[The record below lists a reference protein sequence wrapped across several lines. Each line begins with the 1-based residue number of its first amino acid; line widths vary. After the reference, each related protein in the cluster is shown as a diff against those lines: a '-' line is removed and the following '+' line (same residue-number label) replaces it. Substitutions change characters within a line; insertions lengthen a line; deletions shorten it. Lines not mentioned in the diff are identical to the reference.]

1 MRLLFIHEC
10 FGSLGGAEANA
21 FITATEMR
29 RRGHQIALLTQRG
42 TGKNEPAWRELFADG
57 FYTLDTIEAALDQ
70 FRPTVI
76 YIHKWEHLPSVR
88 RLLATDLPLVR
99 MVHDHDIYC
108 LRSYKYNVLTRRI
121 CKRRAT
127 PYCIFPCL
135 APLKRNRGTIVPF
148 RWVSYLNKIEEIA
161 LNRQFDRHLVA
172 TPYMRNELVINGF
185 APERI
190 ETFPPVPRPGD
201 ALRSSFSDRNLLIY
215 AGQIIRGKG
224 VDVLLKALA
233 KVRGRF
239 EAVILGD
246 GNQRRSCEKL
256 GRRLG
261 LMNRVFFRGFVPQPE
276 LKEYYRDTSA
286 VLISS
291 VWPEPMAMIG
301 LEAMRYALP
310 VIAFDAGGIKDWL
323 RDGVNGYLVPWMDID
338 RYAARIDELLENKD
352 VARQMGE
359 RGLARVTRD
368 YDFDTYL
375 KRLEDLFTRMERD
388 PIHRRR
394 SQQSQCP

>member
-21 FITATEMR
+21 FLTATELR
-29 RRGHQIALLTQRG
+29 RRGHQVALLTQRG

-57 FYTLDTIEAALDQ
+57 LYTLDDIEAALAQ

-76 YIHKWEHLPSVR
+76 YMHKWEHLPSVR

-99 MVHDHDIYC
+99 MVHDHEIYC

-121 CKRRAT
+121 CKRPAT

-135 APLKRNRGTIVPF
+135 APLKRNRGAIVPF
-148 RWVSYLNKIEEIA
+148 RWVSYVNKIEEIA

-172 TPYMRNELVINGF
+172 TNYMKGELLSNGLDP
-185 APERI
+185 ARI

-261 LMNRVFFRGFVPQPE
+261 LMDRVIFKGFVTQPE
-276 LKEYYRDTSA
+276 LKEYYRDTSV

-291 VWPEPMAMIG
+291 VWPEPMALIG
-301 LEAMRYALP
+301 LEVMRYALP

-323 RDGVNGYLVPWMDID
+323 HDGVNGYLVPWMDID

-352 VARQMGE
+352 LARQMGE
-359 RGLARVTRD
+359 RGLALVTRD

-375 KRLEDLFTRMERD
+375 RRLEDLFSRMERD

-394 SQQSQCP
+394 SEQSLCP

>member
-1 MRLLFIHEC
+1 VKLLFIHER

-21 FITATEMR
+21 FITATEMKQ
-29 RRGHQIALLTQRG
+29 RGHQVALLTQRG
-42 TGKNEPAWRELFADG
+42 TGKNESAWRELFADG
-57 FYTLDTIEAALDQ
+57 FFLLDDIEAALAQ
-70 FRPTVI
+70 FPPTVI
-76 YIHKWEHLPSVR
+76 YMHKWDHLPSLR

-121 CKRRAT
+121 CNRPAT
-127 PYCIFPCL
+127 PYCVFPCL
-135 APLKRNRGTIVPF
+135 APLKRTRGAIVPF
-148 RWVSYLNKIEEIA
+148 RWVSYLKKIEEIA
-161 LNRQFDRHLVA
+161 LNRQFDRHLVV
-172 TPYMRNELVINGF
+172 THYMKDELVINGF
-185 APERI
+185 DPERI
-190 ETFPPVPRPGD
+190 EIFPPVPRPGD

-224 VDVLLKALA
+224 VDMLLRALA

-256 GRRLG
+256 GQRLG
-261 LMNRVFFRGFVPQPE
+261 LMDRVVFKGFVPQPE
-276 LKEYYRDTSA
+276 LKEYYRDSSA

-291 VWPEPMAMIG
+291 VWPEPIATVG
-301 LEAMRYALP
+301 LEVMRFALP

-323 RDGVNGYLVPWMDID
+323 HNGVNGYLVPWMDTD
-338 RYAARIDELLENKD
+338 RYAERIDELLANKD
-352 VARQMGE
+352 LARRMGE
-359 RGLARVTRD
+359 RGLELVSRD
-368 YDFDTYL
+368 YNFEAYL
-375 KRLEDLFTRMERD
+375 QKLEALFSQMESE

-394 SQQSQCP
+394 HRS